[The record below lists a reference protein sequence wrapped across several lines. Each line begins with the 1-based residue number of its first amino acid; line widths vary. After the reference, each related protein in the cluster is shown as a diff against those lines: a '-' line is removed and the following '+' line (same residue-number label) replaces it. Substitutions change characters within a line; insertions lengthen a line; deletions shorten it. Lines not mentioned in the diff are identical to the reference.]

1 MGQSSQALRTR
12 IKSVNSTRKITKAM
26 EMIANAKL
34 VKQRNK
40 MEANREYA
48 QRLQDVVDEI
58 AENNP
63 GVESTFIRK
72 NSAGKTLTLIFCSDL
87 GLCGGYNQNVMK
99 KATEELNREDPVLLI
114 GTSLYRSMTE
124 EGFHIINEEV
134 LEGVKVVSSDRSNF
148 MTLKDFVTYGIS
160 LYQAGE
166 IDRFQVL
173 YTRFVNTMTF
183 RPALDVL
190 LPCEMSQKAKEAQQ
204 EKEKDSVHVE
214 TLFEPD
220 PETILDNLI
229 PMMIQD
235 VVYADWMESTTA
247 EQGSRRVAMKT
258 ATDNADELSSEL
270 MLEYNK
276 VRQAS
281 ITQEITEIV
290 GGSEAV

>member
-58 AENNP
+58 AANNP
-63 GVESTFIRK
+63 DLENRFIRK
-72 NSAGKTLTLIFCSDL
+72 TNGEKALTIIFCSDL
-87 GLCGGYNQNVMK
+87 GLCGGYNQNIVK
-99 KATEELNREDPVLLI
+99 KAREEIRKEDPILLV
-114 GTSLYRSMTE
+114 GTALYRQLRE
-124 EGFHIINEEV
+124 EGFNIINA
-134 LEGVKVVSSDRSNF
+134 EGPISSDRSNF
-148 MTLKDFVTYGIS
+148 MVLKDLVQYGTD
-160 LYQAGE
+160 LYVSGE
-166 IDRFQVL
+166 IDKLQIL

-183 RPALDVL
+183 RPAVDVL
-190 LPCEMSQKAKEAQQ
+190 LPCTLNEVEL
-204 EKEKDSVHVE
+204 EEPDEEYVE

-220 PETILDNLI
+220 PETILDQLI

-270 MLEYNK
+270 LLEYNK

-290 GGSEAV
+290 GGSNAV